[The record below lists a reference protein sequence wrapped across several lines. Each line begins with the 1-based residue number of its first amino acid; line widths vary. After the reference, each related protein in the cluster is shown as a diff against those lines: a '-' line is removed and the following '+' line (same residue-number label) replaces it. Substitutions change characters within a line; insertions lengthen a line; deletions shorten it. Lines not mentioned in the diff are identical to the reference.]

1 MHILEVR
8 QLKKRFKD
16 VQAVNGLSMAV
27 EQGEIHGIL
36 GPNGAGKS
44 TSIGCMLGLV
54 PYDSGEVIFEERYH
68 LKEWRRYIGY
78 VPQEIAVYDEL
89 TAEQNVKFFCSLYGT
104 KNIQEKVEKA
114 LDFVGLIDV
123 RNKKSGTFSGGM
135 KRRLNLACGIVHE
148 PKLIIMD
155 EPTVGID
162 PQSRNRI
169 LENVKKLNE
178 AGASILYTSHY
189 MPEIEEICSK
199 MTVVDHGVVITSGT
213 KQEIS
218 AYMDQ
223 NILLTV
229 TCKDITAVTQPVL
242 DAIRNRSGV
251 SKVEVSGSA
260 IKIHFNEKE
269 PVIDAVI
276 QIAAE
281 HQLHI
286 SDIST
291 TAPSLEE
298 MFLEITGK
306 TLRDSQA

>member
-169 LENVKKLNE
+169 L
-178 AGASILYTSHY
+178 
-189 MPEIEEICSK
+189 K
-199 MTVVDHGVVITSGT
+199 M
-213 KQEIS
+213 
-218 AYMDQ
+218 
-223 NILLTV
+223 
-229 TCKDITAVTQPVL
+229 
-242 DAIRNRSGV
+242 
-251 SKVEVSGSA
+251 
-260 IKIHFNEKE
+260 
-269 PVIDAVI
+269 
-276 QIAAE
+276 
-281 HQLHI
+281 
-286 SDIST
+286 
-291 TAPSLEE
+291 
-298 MFLEITGK
+298 
-306 TLRDSQA
+306 

>member
-242 DAIRNRSGV
+242 DTIRNCSGV
-251 SKVEVSGSA
+251 SKVEVSGNA

>member
-1 MHILEVR
+1 M
-8 QLKKRFKD
+8 
-16 VQAVNGLSMAV
+16 
-27 EQGEIHGIL
+27 
-36 GPNGAGKS
+36 
-44 TSIGCMLGLV
+44 
-54 PYDSGEVIFEERYH
+54 
-68 LKEWRRYIGY
+68 
-78 VPQEIAVYDEL
+78 
-89 TAEQNVKFFCSLYGT
+89 
-104 KNIQEKVEKA
+104 EKA

-242 DAIRNRSGV
+242 DAIRNCSGV
-251 SKVEVSGSA
+251 SNVEVSGNA

>member
-1 MHILEVR
+1 M
-8 QLKKRFKD
+8 
-16 VQAVNGLSMAV
+16 
-27 EQGEIHGIL
+27 
-36 GPNGAGKS
+36 
-44 TSIGCMLGLV
+44 
-54 PYDSGEVIFEERYH
+54 
-68 LKEWRRYIGY
+68 
-78 VPQEIAVYDEL
+78 
-89 TAEQNVKFFCSLYGT
+89 
-104 KNIQEKVEKA
+104 EKA

-242 DAIRNRSGV
+242 DAIRNCSGV
-251 SKVEVSGSA
+251 SKVEVSENA

>member
-229 TCKDITAVTQPVL
+229 PCKDITAVTQPVL
-242 DAIRNRSGV
+242 DAIRNCSGV
-251 SKVEVSGSA
+251 SKVEVSGNA